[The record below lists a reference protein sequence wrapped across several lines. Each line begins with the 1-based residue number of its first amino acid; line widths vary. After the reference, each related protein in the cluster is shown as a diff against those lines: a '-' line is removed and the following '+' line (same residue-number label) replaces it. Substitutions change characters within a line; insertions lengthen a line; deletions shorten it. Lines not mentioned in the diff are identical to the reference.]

1 MAGDPGAGAA
11 AKKKSLHAAEQD
23 RPDVQQARAAWFN
36 RFART
41 KLSELVF
48 IDEFGATTNM
58 TRRYARGPRGRR
70 VVCKTP
76 HGHWKILT
84 TIAALDVNGIR
95 TACCF
100 DGATDTEMFVAFV
113 ETFLVPQ
120 LRRGQVVILDNL
132 SAHKS
137 PRVDQ
142 LVESVGARVLRL
154 PPYSP
159 DFNPIE
165 MAISKMKSLLRKL
178 ARRSMEDLETA
189 IGTAMRAIT
198 SHDARGFIK
207 HCGYAATHA

>member
-1 MAGDPGAGAA
+1 
-11 AKKKSLHAAEQD
+11 
-23 RPDVQQARAAWFN
+23 
-36 RFART
+36 
-41 KLSELVF
+41 VF

-58 TRRYARGPRGRR
+58 TRRYARGPRGQR

-76 HGHWKILT
+76 HGHWKILS

-113 ETFLVPQ
+113 ETFLVPT
-120 LRRGQVVILDNL
+120 LEPGQVVVMDNL

-142 LVESVGARVLRL
+142 AIEAAGARVLRL

-178 ARRSMEDLETA
+178 GRRSIDELESA
-189 IGTAMRAIT
+189 IGQATLAIT
-198 SHDARGFIK
+198 RSDARGFIA
-207 HCGYAATHA
+207 HCGYRDTAE

>member
-1 MAGDPGAGAA
+1 
-11 AKKKSLHAAEQD
+11 
-23 RPDVQQARAAWFN
+23 
-36 RFART
+36 
-41 KLSELVF
+41 VF

-58 TRRYARGPRGRR
+58 TRRYARGPRGQR

-100 DGATDTEMFVAFV
+100 DGATDTEIFVAFV
-113 ETFLVPQ
+113 ETFLVPT
-120 LRRGQVVILDNL
+120 LRRGQVVVMDNL

-142 LVESVGARVLRL
+142 LIESVGARVLRL

-165 MAISKMKSLLRKL
+165 NAISKMKSLLRKL
-178 ARRSMEDLETA
+178 CRRSMEDLEAA
-189 IGTAMRAIT
+189 IGVAMRTIT
-198 SHDARGFIK
+198 PTDARGFFR
-207 HCGYAATHA
+207 HCGYNATSA

>member
-1 MAGDPGAGAA
+1 
-11 AKKKSLHAAEQD
+11 
-23 RPDVQQARAAWFN
+23 
-36 RFART
+36 
-41 KLSELVF
+41 
-48 IDEFGATTNM
+48 M

-84 TIAALDVNGIR
+84 TIAALDVQGIR

-113 ETFLVPQ
+113 KTFLVPQ
-120 LRRGQVVILDNL
+120 LRRGQVVIMDNL

-165 MAISKMKSLLRKL
+165 NAISKMKSLLRKL
-178 ARRSMEDLETA
+178 GRRSMEHLEAA
-189 IGTAMRAIT
+189 IGEAMQAIT
-198 SHDARGFIK
+198 AKDARGFFQ
-207 HCGYAATHA
+207 HCGYAATNA

>member
-1 MAGDPGAGAA
+1 
-11 AKKKSLHAAEQD
+11 
-23 RPDVQQARAAWFN
+23 
-36 RFART
+36 
-41 KLSELVF
+41 
-48 IDEFGATTNM
+48 M

-189 IGTAMRAIT
+189 IGTALRAIT

>member
-1 MAGDPGAGAA
+1 MEGDPVAGATF
-11 AKKKSLHAAEQD
+11 KKKSQYAAEQD
-23 RPDVQQARAAWFN
+23 RPDVKAARDTWFD
-36 RFART
+36 RFAQT
-41 KLSELVF
+41 KLNQLVF

-58 TRRYARGPRGRR
+58 TRRYARWPRGQR

-84 TIAALDVNGIR
+84 TVAALDVNGIR

-113 ETFLVPQ
+113 ETFLVPT
-120 LRRGQVVILDNL
+120 LKPGQIVVLDNL

-142 LVESVGARVLRL
+142 AIEAAGARLLRL

-178 ARRSMEDLETA
+178 GRRSIDDLEEA
-189 IGTAMRAIT
+189 IGQAMLEISR
-198 SHDARGFIK
+198 SDAHGFIT
-207 HCGYAATHA
+207 HCGYNDTLE